1 MPRKVTVTLSDG
13 RQITFGN
20 VPDNVTPD
28 QVEQRA
34 AKEFPGAKVALIE
47 GDRKTPSRAEAFQ
60 TGIDQAKLNA
70 FHAFMKGA
78 RAIGIAG
85 PETATERRQR
95 ENFER
100 DYGARMKET
109 AAQRPWW
116 SGAGKLAG
124 ESLITAPVTAGVGG
138 LVGKLGTV
146 AVKAAPRAGA
156 AAKVVK
162 AAGRA
167 LEATGKATASGGIG
181 VRQVEKEAVRRG
193 AAVGATRLG
202 RTSAR
207 VAGGAISGA
216 TGAALTDQD
225 ITSGA
230 IFGGGLPVAGV
241 IAKHGAGWTFDFL
254 TRRIGKVRAAEV
266 MRNLVAEK
274 GTEIAE
280 ALKNA
285 PRNVAANTA
294 EFLAQKGLLTPEL
307 AAATRIVGGSTA
319 GKPLERVAQARAA
332 GQKETRAFIRGGE
345 TQTEAMGDVAA
356 QREAVRT
363 ETEPQRQ
370 AFMERVD
377 IGRTQIAP
385 AEQQAEAYRNAAAN
399 EVATA
404 RRLLA
409 ASERRGGLAETQAAV
424 TPGEPAFLGPQGQM
438 PRLTEG
444 ATSIENVQRLR
455 GEAGGLERFGGEAAD
470 RSLQAG
476 RDARSAEEIAAN
488 LRAQG
493 LEPLDISNVT
503 GRLRQIAADA
513 LPGTARRQ
521 IFNKFADMLD
531 QRAAEKGGIIDA
543 TGLHLARREMGEFV
557 AGLLGGGDPSA
568 IQRGTAQLIG
578 EAQPLIDAAF
588 KKAGGEGWGEYLDA
602 FSQGMRKVERSDFE
616 RKLADLPEARYTKV
630 MAGQDPEFVAEHFG
644 PGRFDI
650 NVELMGPK
658 LPAAHQLAGE
668 IGATRA
674 VAQTGYEDLTPSQ
687 RLSMPTGARARATEF
702 MEPAMGNR
710 LFARSAQIA
719 GGIPGVYG
727 VGQLASQLEQEAAN
741 RLRTRVAR
749 QLAPALAQPVAAA
762 NLLPVRSATD
772 YLSSASNLL
781 TPMGKNILAQIA
793 TNYTNAPGGAFAY
806 PAQEAYSDA
815 PEGQVLLGYDTG
827 PSGERYPV
835 YGYPRTAP

>member
-1 MPRKVTVTLSDG
+1 MPDIIVVGPDG
-13 RQITFGN
+13 KEYAFPEG
-20 VPDNVTPD
+20 TPR
-28 QVEQRA
+28 ETMRA
-34 AKEFPGAKVALIE
+34 AMEKRFPKP
-47 GDRKTPSRAEAFQ
+47 PSRAEAFQ
-60 TGIDQAKLNA
+60 TGIDQAKLNV
-70 FHAFMKGA
+70 FNAFMKGA

-95 ENFER
+95 ENFAR

-109 AAQRPWW
+109 AAQRPWL
-116 SGAGKLAG
+116 SGAGQLLG
-124 ESLITAPVTAGVGG
+124 ESVIAAPAAAGLGG
-138 LVGKLGTV
+138 VVGKLGTV
-146 AVKAAPRAGA
+146 AVKAAPRTGA

-162 AAGRA
+162 AAGRGA
-167 LEATGKATASGGIG
+167 QAVGAATASGGIG
-181 VRQVEKEAVRRG
+181 VRQVGKEAVRRG
-193 AAVGATRLG
+193 TAVGATRLA

-254 TRRIGKVRAAEV
+254 ARRIGKVRAAEV

-307 AAATRIVGGSTA
+307 AAATRIVGASTA

-332 GQKETRAFIRGGE
+332 GQKEMRAFIRGGE
-345 TQTEAMGDVAA
+345 TQTEAMGDIAA
-356 QREAVRT
+356 QRKAVRT
-363 ETEPQRQ
+363 ETEPMRETNLRL
-370 AFMERVD
+370 ADV
-377 IGRTQIAP
+377 GRTQMVP
-385 AEQQAEAYRNAAAN
+385 AERRANVLDRVADEINRSGYVRRMRGLEGRAE
-399 EVATA
+399 E
-404 RRLLA
+404 
-409 ASERRGGLAETQAAV
+409 QAAIM
-424 TPGEPAFLGPQGQM
+424 GDNPAIFPDMENIQRTRGIAGAAGQ
-438 PRLTEG
+438 R
-444 ATSIENVQRLR
+444 ADQAIEAQIGLKDAARAQR
-455 GEAGGLERFGGEAAD
+455 EAVE
-470 RSLQAG
+470 
-476 RDARSAEEIAAN
+476 N

-493 LEPLDISNVT
+493 LEPLNINPIV
-503 GRLRQIAADA
+503 GKLRAEA
-513 LPGTARRQ
+513 TNARFVNPARERVLTQ
-521 IFNKFADMLD
+521 FANNLEA
-531 QRAAEKGGIIDA
+531 RANMQGGIIDA
-543 TGLHLARREMGEFV
+543 TGLYELRKNMGDTV
-557 AGLLGGGDPSA
+557 ADILGPTDPSSL
-568 IQRGTAQLIG
+568 QKYTAQIIG
-578 EAQPLIDAAF
+578 ETQPLIDDAIEA
-588 KKAGGEGWGEYLDA
+588 AGGKGWREYLDA

-616 RKLADLPEARYTKV
+616 RKLTELPEARYTKV
-630 MAGQDPEFVAEHFG
+630 MAGQDPEFVAQHFG

-727 VGQLASQLEQEAAN
+727 VRQLASQLEQEAAN

-749 QLAPALAQPVAAA
+749 QLAPALAQPAAAA

-781 TPMGKNILAQIA
+781 SPMAKNILAQMA
-793 TNYTNAPGGAFAY
+793 TGYGITP
-806 PAQEAYSDA
+806 PPPDI